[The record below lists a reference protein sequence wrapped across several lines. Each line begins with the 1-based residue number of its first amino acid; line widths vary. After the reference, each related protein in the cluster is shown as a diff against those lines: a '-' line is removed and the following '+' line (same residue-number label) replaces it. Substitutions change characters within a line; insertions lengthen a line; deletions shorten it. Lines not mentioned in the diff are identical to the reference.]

1 MICFVALFVFA
12 LLALFSAKY
21 RPLAREAFDCVFK
34 RITLRPC
41 ESGLD
46 ERIKATLVS
55 SVFSKSPRA
64 AAALN
69 KHFELFSWA
78 LTIVMIVSLVYSAI
92 GAYNWW
98 AYGNCNGPDQ
108 SGFCVFN
115 ALTGE
120 HAQYS
125 DCGANATVRQLI
137 PPASPRGESLG
148 PETAKVTLVEFG
160 CFECKYSKQAEPTV
174 KRVLQEYAG
183 RIRFVFKP
191 FPLPTHNN
199 SRVTEQAALCA
210 ARQGKFWEYKDALF
224 ANQDAL
230 KTGGTSV
237 LMQAAAQAG
246 VNEAALR
253 ACLESNETAAEA
265 EAFYQ
270 EGVASGL
277 YGTPTFFV
285 NNQSLVGPKSFEAF
299 KEVIEQELAK

>member
-1 MICFVALFVFA
+1 MICFVALFVFVV
-12 LLALFSAKY
+12 LAIFSAKY

-55 SVFSKSPRA
+55 SVFSKSPKA

-78 LTIVMIVSLVYSAI
+78 LTIIMIVSLAYSAV
-92 GAYNWW
+92 GVYNWW

-108 SGFCVFN
+108 TGFCVFN

-120 HAQYS
+120 HTQYS
-125 DCGANATVRQLI
+125 DCGANATVHPLT
-137 PPASPRGESLG
+137 PPTSLRGEAIG
-148 PETAKVTLVEFG
+148 PESAKVVLIEFG
-160 CFECKYSKQAEPTV
+160 CFECKYTKQAEPTV
-174 KRVLQEYAG
+174 KQVLLEYAG
-183 RIRFVFKP
+183 RIRFIFKP

-199 SRVTEQAALCA
+199 SRVAEQAALCA
-210 ARQGKFWEYKDALF
+210 AKQGKFWEYKDALF

-230 KTGGTSV
+230 NAGERTV
-237 LMQAAAQAG
+237 LMEAAAQAG
-246 VNEAALR
+246 VNESALA
-253 ACLESNETAAEA
+253 ACLDSNETASEV

-277 YGTPTFFV
+277 YGTPTFFI
-285 NNQSLVGPKSFEAF
+285 NNRSLVGPKPFESFKTIIDE
-299 KEVIEQELAK
+299 ELAK